1 MLLSLHAPFSLLLHD
16 LSDFLVAQPFPDV
29 SEHFLEAFHAEYRC
43 QVSAEAEEPQHD
55 EGEGVWGALDVGE
68 ERADYLCFVHW
79 LLCGNDNECDMFRFI
94 LIVGMWAARML
105 RTAATF
111 KPMMTLTNPARNY
124 CASIKPSVK

>member
-1 MLLSLHAPFSLLLHD
+1 MRRVLTIY
-16 LSDFLVAQPFPDV
+16 V
-29 SEHFLEAFHAEYRC
+29 SFIGYC
-43 QVSAEAEEPQHD
+43 
-55 EGEGVWGALDVGE
+55 VGMIMNVI
-68 ERADYLCFVHW
+68 C
-79 LLCGNDNECDMFRFI
+79 FRFI